1 MKERLRSAFDN
12 ISWTLAAKPCPSSY
26 WLGLLGMSCTADKGG
41 CGSQYKYVDGLV
53 PQVGATASLLVS
65 LFTLYLIPLKHRPLC
80 RAPLI
85 SMMEKSAHEDI
96 TGGKVSPQL
105 SNDAAYTTEYP
116 AEKAPLMTRLG
127 LTPDSFRRRTLDDKH
142 NQLNK
147 TLKGRHLSMI
157 AIGGSI
163 GAGLFVGSGGA
174 LRTGG
179 PASLLIGFGIM
190 GIVSVPYRAIF
201 EDMH

>member
-1 MKERLRSAFDN
+1 
-12 ISWTLAAKPCPSSY
+12 
-26 WLGLLGMSCTADKGG
+26 
-41 CGSQYKYVDGLV
+41 
-53 PQVGATASLLVS
+53 
-65 LFTLYLIPLKHRPLC
+65 
-80 RAPLI
+80 
-85 SMMEKSAHEDI
+85 MMEKSAHEDI

-127 LTPDSFRRRTLDDKH
+127 LTPDSFKRRTLDDKH

-174 LRTGG
+174 LRRGG
-179 PASLLIGFGIM
+179 PAALLIAFGIM
-190 GIVSVPYRAIF
+190 GVVRIRSRALSRPLLTF
-201 EDMH
+201 SSR